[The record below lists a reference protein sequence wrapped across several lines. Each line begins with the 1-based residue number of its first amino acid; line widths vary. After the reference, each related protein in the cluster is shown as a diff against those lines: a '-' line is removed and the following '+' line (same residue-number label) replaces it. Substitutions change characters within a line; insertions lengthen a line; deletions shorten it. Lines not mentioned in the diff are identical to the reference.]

1 MQCFLAVRPP
11 DHGIRI
17 IPIVDYCPTA
27 ASIYNHT
34 TTFVHISILSQ
45 ITLDMDIQPDY
56 KASFIQLCLV
66 YQIGHPSMTGWDGM
80 GYTVGTGV
88 ATASQIAVDK
98 VWHMI
103 INVKNS
109 DGNGY
114 SVQLFFTIDM
124 NCVSA
129 YPLLFPCL
137 QSRYQCL
144 KCENAELSCL
154 VQKASL
160 VFGQVVRDQETA
172 HEEFFVRADGP
183 NLTGNQIYCICRS
196 RTRRRYTDERNI
208 TRYCSGRALQRFL

>member
-1 MQCFLAVRPP
+1 M
-11 DHGIRI
+11 
-17 IPIVDYCPTA
+17 
-27 ASIYNHT
+27 
-34 TTFVHISILSQ
+34 
-45 ITLDMDIQPDY
+45 ME
-56 KASFIQLCLV
+56 
-66 YQIGHPSMTGWDGM
+66 
-80 GYTVGTGV
+80 TGV
-88 ATASQIAVDK
+88 QFSF
-98 VWHMI
+98 
-103 INVKNS
+103 
-109 DGNGY
+109 Y
-114 SVQLFFTIDM
+114 FFFTIDM

-208 TRYCSGRALQRFL
+208 TRYCSVRALQRFLWQFWIRSCLASAKSVKVLWIFKVVERSLDILILPKDIQSLFAEV

>member
-1 MQCFLAVRPP
+1 MFGLSDRPSKY
-11 DHGIRI
+11 DW
-17 IPIVDYCPTA
+17 
-27 ASIYNHT
+27 
-34 TTFVHISILSQ
+34 L
-45 ITLDMDIQPDY
+45 
-56 KASFIQLCLV
+56 
-66 YQIGHPSMTGWDGM
+66 GWDGIYC
-80 GYTVGTGV
+80 GYWCRH
-88 ATASQIAVDK
+88 SQPDCSRQSLT
-98 VWHMI
+98 HGY
-103 INVKNS
+103 VKNS

>member
-1 MQCFLAVRPP
+1 ME
-11 DHGIRI
+11 
-17 IPIVDYCPTA
+17 T
-27 ASIYNHT
+27 
-34 TTFVHISILSQ
+34 
-45 ITLDMDIQPDY
+45 DIQFNFY
-56 KASFIQLCLV
+56 F
-66 YQIGHPSMTGWDGM
+66 
-80 GYTVGTGV
+80 
-88 ATASQIAVDK
+88 
-98 VWHMI
+98 
-103 INVKNS
+103 
-109 DGNGY
+109 
-114 SVQLFFTIDM
+114 FFTIDM

-172 HEEFFVRADGP
+172 HEEFFVLADGP

-208 TRYCSGRALQRFL
+208 TRYCSGRDFCDAADNFGSDHVWPVRAKSVKVLWIFKVVERSLDILILPKDIQSLFAEV